1 MGQDR
6 TCLEWPDIAEAVEKI
21 KCRNG
26 VIGRHLMGLVAAGG
40 CSLVTARV
48 RNAILQMLKNRIRGR
63 I

>member
-21 KCRNG
+21 KCRNE

-48 RNAILQMLKNRIRGR
+48 RNAIYRC
-63 I
+63 